1 MIKKCL
7 NMIWWACLIAIPVLT
22 YLDEYD
28 LLTDKSLSGY
38 EFVLALVAFAGFVI
52 KNTPE
57 E

>member
-7 NMIWWACLIAIPVLT
+7 NIIWWACLIASSVLPC
-22 YLDEYD
+22 LDEYD

-38 EFVLALVAFAGFVI
+38 EFVLALVVLTGFVI
-52 KNTPE
+52 KNAPE

>member
-7 NMIWWACLIAIPVLT
+7 NIIWWACLIAIPVLT

-38 EFVLALVAFAGFVI
+38 ELVLALVALAVYVI
-52 KNTPE
+52 KNAPE